1 MPTERPPFLEALK
14 QGPLVFDGAMGTQLY
29 ERGYFITRSFDEAN
43 LTRPDLVQEIHRAYT
58 AVGARV
64 LETNTFGAN
73 RDLLTRYGAQDRLK
87 AINRAGVRLARE
99 AAGASSSAT
108 GSARSAGGDSG
119 TGAGSAAGSAYVAGA
134 IGPTGRMS
142 GLLSDDRHDELRT
155 IFTEQIEAL
164 LEEGVDLLVLETF
177 YSAAEVKAAID
188 AARGLYPGALVVQ
201 VSFSE
206 ERPTIDGLT
215 PAALAVRLRD
225 WGADVVG
232 VNCSEGPAF
241 IFEAARAM
249 LGCGLPVSAQPNAG
263 RPRRLDER
271 TLYMTT
277 PEYFGVYARRLF
289 QSGVAIVG
297 GCCGTSPEHIRRV
310 VDAAS
315 MIGGGRVRIEAVPA
329 AGPAAEVRRLPPL
342 PMSGKSALGAK
353 LARVHHDRIDPRG
366 ARRPVAGPG
375 DFVVS
380 VEVNPDPGLD
390 PTRAIEAAGM
400 LRRAG
405 CDVVNIA
412 DGPRAAARMSNL
424 ALGLLIRDRVGM
436 DALLHVCC
444 RDRNLLGLHADLL
457 GDWALGIRNLVVIT
471 GDPPKMG
478 DYPAATAVFDL
489 DSIGLLRMI
498 DALNHGVD
506 PAGRALADRTGF
518 LLACGAEP
526 AAHDYDRELRRL
538 EAKKQAGAE
547 FVMTQPVYDP
557 ALLERFLSDTR
568 SLGLPILVGLC
579 PLASARNA
587 EFLHNEVP
595 GMQIPAPIRER
606 MARAATPEAGRREG
620 MLIAREM
627 LLQVKDDV
635 VGAYVMPQ
643 FGRFR
648 TAVEVLQP
656 LGYDFAPEDS
666 QESTR

>member
-1 MPTERPPFLEALK
+1 MPQKTVPFLEALK
-14 QGPLVFDGAMGTQLY
+14 KGPMVFDGAMGTQLY

-43 LTRPDLVQEIHRAYT
+43 LSRSDLVQEIHRDYVA
-58 AVGARV
+58 AGARV

-73 RDLLTRYGAQDRLK
+73 RDLLTRYGAQDRLR

-99 AAGASSSAT
+99 A
-108 GSARSAGGDSG
+108 
-119 TGAGSAAGSAYVAGA
+119 AAGSAYVAGA
-134 IGPTGRMS
+134 IGPTGRMA
-142 GLLSDDRHDELRT
+142 GLLLDDRHDELQA
-155 IFTEQIEAL
+155 IFKEQIEAL
-164 LEEGVDLLVLETF
+164 LEEGIDLLVLETF
-177 YSAAEVKAAID
+177 YSAVEVKAAID
-188 AARGLYPGALVVQ
+188 AARALYRGALVVQ

-206 ERPTIDGLT
+206 ERPTIDGL
-215 PAALAVRLRD
+215 PPGALAERLRD

-249 LGCGLPVSAQPNAG
+249 LGCGVPVSAQPNAG

-315 MIGGGRVRIEAVPA
+315 MVGGGRVRIEALEG
-329 AGPAAEVRRLPPL
+329 AGPATGVPRLPRL
-342 PMSGKSALGAK
+342 PMSEKSALGAK
-353 LARVHHDRIDPRG
+353 LARVYQERIEPQGPR
-366 ARRPVAGPG
+366 RTVAGPG

-390 PTRAIEAAGM
+390 PTRALAAAAM

-405 CDVVNIA
+405 CDVVNTA

-424 ALGLLIRDRVGM
+424 ALALLIRERVGL
-436 DALLHVCC
+436 DVLLHVCC
-444 RDRNLLGLHADLL
+444 RDRNLLALHADLL
-457 GDWALGIRNLVVIT
+457 GNWALGIKNLVVIT

-489 DSIGLLRMI
+489 DSIGLLRLI
-498 DALNHGVD
+498 DGLNQGLD
-506 PAGRALADRTGF
+506 PAGKPITSRTGF
-518 LLACGAEP
+518 LCACGAEP
-526 AAHDYDRELRRL
+526 AAHDYDRELKRL
-538 EAKKQAGAE
+538 LAKQQAGAE

-557 ALLERFLSDTR
+557 ALLERFLADTR

-595 GMQIPAPIRER
+595 GMQIPEPIRRR
-606 MARAATPEAGRREG
+606 MAAATTPEEGRRQG

-627 LLQVKDDV
+627 LEQVKDAV
-635 VGAYVMPQ
+635 VGAYLMPQ
-643 FGRFR
+643 FGRVR
-648 TAVEVLQP
+648 TAVEVLQAV
-656 LGYDFAPEDS
+656 GFDFAPEDR
-666 QESTR
+666 ETPEAR